1 MTLQEQ
7 IKKDLTLAMKAK
19 DDFKKDTLRVIM
31 GEFGR
36 LENKKLS
43 DDDAVRVLKKLINSE
58 KETLE
63 KQGKNSSNSP
73 YIHII
78 EGYLPQMASEENI
91 KTWIKENVDFSQYTN
106 KMQAMKTI
114 MMHFGST
121 ADGNMVKKIL
131 QDM

>member
-19 DDFKKDTLRVIM
+19 DEIKKDTLRVVI

-36 LENKKLS
+36 LDSKTIS
-43 DDDAVRVLKKLINSE
+43 DEDVIRVLKKLISSE

-63 KQGKNSSNSP
+63 KQGKGSSNSP
-73 YIHII
+73 YIDII
-78 EGYLPQMASEENI
+78 EGYLPQMASEPEI
-91 KTWIKENVDFSQYTN
+91 RAWILENVDFSRYKN

-114 MMHFGST
+114 MAHFGSA
-121 ADGNMVKKIL
+121 ADGNAVKKIL
-131 QDM
+131 QEI